1 MKLNQGSVK
10 TENPPVFPDT
20 PLGVAPAKT
29 CRIQAQGGQLQRGSR
44 DKPRLVNASL
54 TATANSGQL
63 NLRHDQRQHVI
74 DPLVRLGLG
83 NPMLRERVDAV
94 ASDVERLGILFTH
107 ERDKLSCSLSHV
119 RPERDA
125 DEAVTRF
132 ALGQPF
138 AGCVEVHRKRH
149 GNIRPTSIFARA
161 RNIAVALMR
170 FKAQLGLVL
179 HGDLLLVMTLRRIA
193 PGVTDK

>member
-29 CRIQAQGGQLQRGSR
+29 CRIQTQGRQVQRDSR
-44 DKPRLVNASL
+44 DEPCLVNTSL
-54 TATANSGQL
+54 TAAANSGQL
-63 NLRHDQRQHVI
+63 NLRHDQRQYVI
-74 DPLVRLGLG
+74 NPLVCLGLG
-83 NPMLRERVDAV
+83 SPVLRERVDAV

-138 AGCVEVHRKRH
+138 ASRVEVHSKRH
-149 GNIRPTSIFARA
+149 RDIRTTSIFTRA
-161 RNIAVALMR
+161 RNIAIALMR
-170 FKAQLGLVL
+170 FETQKLIGF
-179 HGDLLLVMTLRRIA
+179 HGNLSSYNLSGNTHSL
-193 PGVTDK
+193 